1 MLMYCLFYVKKSRS
15 SKAEQLYIQV
25 HGIIV
30 LTNSDWFLDLWLEGA
45 GPLSARPAMMCIIY
59 NVYRSVDF
67 FSVYYVL

>member
-1 MLMYCLFYVKKSRS
+1 MSVSNIMPRHVNVLFFFYVKKSRS

-45 GPLSARPAMMCIIY
+45 GPLSARPR
-59 NVYRSVDF
+59 ND
-67 FSVYYVL
+67 VYYI

>member
-1 MLMYCLFYVKKSRS
+1 MYCFFYVKKSRS

-45 GPLSARPAMMCIIY
+45 GPLSARP
-59 NVYRSVDF
+59 RDD
-67 FSVYYVL
+67 VYYI